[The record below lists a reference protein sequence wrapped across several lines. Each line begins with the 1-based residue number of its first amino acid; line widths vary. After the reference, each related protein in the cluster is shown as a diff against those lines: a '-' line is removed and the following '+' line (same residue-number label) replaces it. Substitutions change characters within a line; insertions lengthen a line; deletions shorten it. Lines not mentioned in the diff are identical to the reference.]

1 MRNSVYARCSCTHLE
16 LQGVTLEDVALRRD
30 EIAHFLVTRRDDP
43 LPRPRDEKVPQDLT
57 PFETPIAE

>member
-1 MRNSVYARCSCTHLE
+1 LK
-16 LQGVTLEDVALRRD
+16 QGVTLEDVALRRD